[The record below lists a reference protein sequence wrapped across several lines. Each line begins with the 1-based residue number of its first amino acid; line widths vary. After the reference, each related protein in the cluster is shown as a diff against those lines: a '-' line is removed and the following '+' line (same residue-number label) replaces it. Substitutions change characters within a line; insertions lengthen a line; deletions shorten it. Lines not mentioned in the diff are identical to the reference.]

1 VDWPPGDIVIIS
13 REKLASIIDHTLLSP
28 AADRA
33 AIKKLCT
40 EAQAYSIGHVCVNP
54 HYVAEAR
61 ELLRGTGVGIC
72 AVVGFPLGATIT
84 EVKALEARKVVELG
98 ADELDMVLNIGAL
111 RSGEDFLVR
120 EDIHGVVSASG
131 VTTKVILETALLS
144 DEEKRRGCIAAL
156 EAGAH
161 FVKTSTGFANGGAT
175 IEDVKLMKRVVG
187 DKLGVKA
194 SGGIRTYDAVKNF
207 LDAGAIRIGT
217 SSGPAIL
224 DGWRH

>member
-1 VDWPPGDIVIIS
+1 MHGAPGDIVIIS

-33 AIKKLCT
+33 AIKRLCS
-40 EAQAYSIGHVCVNP
+40 EAQAYAMGHVCVNP

-61 ELLRGTGVGIC
+61 GLLRGTGVGVC
-72 AVVGFPLGATIT
+72 SVVGFPLGATLP

-98 ADELDMVLNIGAL
+98 ADEVDMVLNIGAL
-111 RSGEDFLVR
+111 RNGEDFMVR
-120 EDIHGVVSASG
+120 EDIQGVVFASG
-131 VTTKVILETALLS
+131 VTTKVILETALLTE
-144 DEEKRRGCIAAL
+144 DEKRRGCTAAL

-161 FVKTSTGFANGGAT
+161 FVKTSTGFSQGGAT
-175 IEDVKLMKRVVG
+175 VADVKLMKAVVG
-187 DKLGVKA
+187 EKLGVKA
-194 SGGIRTYDAVKNF
+194 SGGIRTYDAVKN
-207 LDAGAIRIGT
+207 LLEAGATRIGS